1 MLSMASPRE
10 ETLKPVISSSEPTAP
25 AVILSSAPAN
35 SDEVSPPEP
44 REPTTVPTS
53 SLEALP
59 ISAELKPASSRFA
72 TAVEVILLRTVSVAV
87 ESDSAEVLGRLVL
100 LPLMDLMRLLPI
112 TLMTLIVSAEF
123 ESPTVASLACE
134 PSMILGMSWIRSS
147 ELSRLA
153 VATAAVAASM
163 TKVIWELV
171 SELER
176 VLLVL
181 LDETLVCLE
190 ELVEERLALSS
201 LITVEASVAVLV
213 SDSVVLSVDVVLSEV
228 VDEVELVSELS
239 LLWQP

>member
-1 MLSMASPRE
+1 M
-10 ETLKPVISSSEPTAP
+10 
-25 AVILSSAPAN
+25 
-35 SDEVSPPEP
+35 
-44 REPTTVPTS
+44 PTS

>member
-1 MLSMASPRE
+1 M
-10 ETLKPVISSSEPTAP
+10 
-25 AVILSSAPAN
+25 
-35 SDEVSPPEP
+35 
-44 REPTTVPTS
+44 PTS

-123 ESPTVASLACE
+123 ESPTVASLACD

-153 VATAAVAASM
+153 VVTAVVAALT

>member
-1 MLSMASPRE
+1 M
-10 ETLKPVISSSEPTAP
+10 V
-25 AVILSSAPAN
+25 
-35 SDEVSPPEP
+35 
-44 REPTTVPTS
+44 
-53 SLEALP
+53 
-59 ISAELKPASSRFA
+59 
-72 TAVEVILLRTVSVAV
+72 TAV
-87 ESDSAEVLGRLVL
+87 
-100 LPLMDLMRLLPI
+100 
-112 TLMTLIVSAEF
+112 
-123 ESPTVASLACE
+123 
-134 PSMILGMSWIRSS
+134 
-147 ELSRLA
+147 
-153 VATAAVAASM
+153 VAALT

>member
-1 MLSMASPRE
+1 
-10 ETLKPVISSSEPTAP
+10 
-25 AVILSSAPAN
+25 
-35 SDEVSPPEP
+35 
-44 REPTTVPTS
+44 
-53 SLEALP
+53 
-59 ISAELKPASSRFA
+59 
-72 TAVEVILLRTVSVAV
+72 
-87 ESDSAEVLGRLVL
+87 
-100 LPLMDLMRLLPI
+100 
-112 TLMTLIVSAEF
+112 
-123 ESPTVASLACE
+123 
-134 PSMILGMSWIRSS
+134 MSWIRSS